1 MKHILLTIMATIGL
15 VSCCNLSHCVQ
26 DEANANT
33 QNPIMPIVFV
43 GENTEVILTDYLPA
57 LTAEDEVVFTT
68 EPSYTVTTTANGFL
82 LNGDNTL
89 SVLGVDVPAKGLHY
103 DIPIVPKAQY
113 EVGLV
118 TKSFSDSTITISVLN
133 EYEQLQWCVLW
144 QDTRA
149 TKSVEYSPADDQ
161 AVITI
166 EPAWRESKGRS
177 FIRVYAH
184 ANGKQLNDL
193 LIPMQDGKVVNDVAE
208 LTRFDDHAQI
218 LYSLMIDRFHNGN
231 KQNVS
236 GAWNAH
242 EEPWWAPTFGKA
254 WTYASLKGSY
264 SLTADRGP
272 ATNSLAVFTS
282 FTPWRPSTPA
292 FESGITLEALENSEL
307 TYEKKHE
314 LNIGVAF
321 GFVDNRVN
329 VEFDWYRRNNFDLI
343 GFTQTMGVGGVTT
356 KLANDAT
363 MQSTGCEFTIST
375 TNIKTKDFKWTTDWI
390 FGWAE
395 NEITKLDSRSQVYEL
410 VLGYGRTVNRPI
422 GALYSIPFAGLTEEG
437 LPTFY
442 IDAEQTQVAG
452 PGNYDAIYF
461 QEYENVDYLK
471 YEGSIDPTI
480 TGSFGN
486 TFSWKGLKLNVFFT
500 YSFGNVLRLDNL

>member
-33 QNPIMPIVFV
+33 QNPIMPITFV
-43 GENTEVILTDYLPA
+43 GENTEVFLTDYLPA

-68 EPSYTVTTTANGFL
+68 EPSYTMTTTANGFL

-113 EVGLV
+113 EVGLA

-231 KQNVS
+231 KQND
-236 GAWNAH
+236 W
-242 EEPWWAPTFGKA
+242 KM
-254 WTYASLKGSY
+254 
-264 SLTADRGP
+264 
-272 ATNSLAVFTS
+272 NSPEV
-282 FTPWRPSTPA
+282 
-292 FESGITLEALENSEL
+292 
-307 TYEKKHE
+307 
-314 LNIGVAF
+314 
-321 GFVDNRVN
+321 
-329 VEFDWYRRNNFDLI
+329 
-343 GFTQTMGVGGVTT
+343 
-356 KLANDAT
+356 
-363 MQSTGCEFTIST
+363 
-375 TNIKTKDFKWTTDWI
+375 
-390 FGWAE
+390 
-395 NEITKLDSRSQVYEL
+395 LD
-410 VLGYGRTVNRPI
+410 I
-422 GALYSIPFAGLTEEG
+422 
-437 LPTFY
+437 
-442 IDAEQTQVAG
+442 
-452 PGNYDAIYF
+452 
-461 QEYENVDYLK
+461 VDYQGGDIACH
-471 YEGSIDPTI
+471 ERVI
-480 TGSFGN
+480 
-486 TFSWKGLKLNVFFT
+486 
-500 YSFGNVLRLDNL
+500 RH